1 MSNIKNAIILFSG
14 VAILLLSLDKCASN
28 INNDPGN
35 ILKPE
40 VIDYKV
46 ELTETRVAFEHY
58 RDSTINY
65 VHVTE
70 EVPFSHSK
78 PKVQYV
84 FIDRDPIGMD
94 LSDTNEFNIGL
105 RTFYYSKKDS
115 LLEYTIM
122 VTSTERPEKVEID
135 YKVPQLTI
143 KDSVYVK
150 DSIHEKITEKVRV
163 NQFYFGGQGIVY
175 PGLQG
180 LLVGVDVISKKG
192 WQGEASVGIDFTTG
206 SPIALVGY
214 KKLLSFRKRKRK

>member
-1 MSNIKNAIILFSG
+1 MSNIKNGIILFAG

-28 INNDPGN
+28 INNDSGN

-46 ELTETRVAFEHY
+46 ELTETRVSFEHY

-78 PKVQYV
+78 PKVKYV
-84 FIDRDPIGMD
+84 FIDRDPIGID

-105 RTFYYSKKDS
+105 RTFYYNKKDS
-115 LLEYTIM
+115 LLDYTIM

-143 KDSVYVK
+143 KDSTYVK
-150 DSIHEKITEKVRV
+150 DSIHEKITNKVRV
-163 NQFYFGGQGIVY
+163 NQVYFGGSAVVY
-175 PGLQG
+175 PSFKA
-180 LLVGVDVISKKG
+180 VFAEVDFVSNRG
-192 WQGEASVGIDFTTG
+192 WQAEAGVGFMDNAPAIK
-206 SPIALVGY
+206 VGL
-214 KKLLSFRKRKRK
+214 KKLITFRKK

>member
-14 VAILLLSLDKCASN
+14 VAILLLSLDKCGSN
-28 INNDPGN
+28 AN
-35 ILKPE
+35 IEYDTVIGPE
-40 VIDYKV
+40 VISIKK
-46 ELTETRVAFEHY
+46 ELTETRAAFEHY

-65 VHVTE
+65 IHISE

-94 LSDTNEFNIGL
+94 LSDTNEFNIGV
-105 RTFYYSKKDS
+105 RTFYYNKKDS

-122 VTSTERPEKVEID
+122 ITSTERPEKVEID

-143 KDSVYVK
+143 EDSVYVK
-150 DSIHEKITEKVRV
+150 DSIHEKITKKVRV
-163 NQFYFGGQGIVY
+163 NQLYFGGQGIVY

-180 LLVGVDVISKKG
+180 LLVGVDLISKKG
-192 WQGEASVGIDFTTG
+192 WQGEASIGIDFNTG
-206 SPIALVGY
+206 KPIALVGY
-214 KKLLSFRKRKRK
+214 KKLLSFRKRK